1 MVQRDSECA
10 GLLGMD
16 QAETCP
22 GLTHGSSLSTQA
34 PLLPSPQPLPWG
46 VKVKTLKTFS

>member
-16 QAETCP
+16 QAEICP
-22 GLTHGSSLSTQA
+22 GLTHGSSLSTQ
-34 PLLPSPQPLPWG
+34 LLSFPHRSHCPGESKSKL
-46 VKVKTLKTFS
+46 